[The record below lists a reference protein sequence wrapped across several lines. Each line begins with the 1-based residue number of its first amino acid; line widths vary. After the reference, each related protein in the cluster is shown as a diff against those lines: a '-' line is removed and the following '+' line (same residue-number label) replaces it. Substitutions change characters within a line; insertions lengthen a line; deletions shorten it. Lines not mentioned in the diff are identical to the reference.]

1 MPQQQLGPGLPDAG
15 HPGQGSAHASLSP
28 LLPVEGDGIAVDLL
42 LDGGYQGEGGALGVD
57 GDLPAVQGNGP
68 GAVMAV
74 LDHAEDRNGIAV
86 AVHHRLDRRD
96 MPLAA
101 VQQNQVR
108 QGAEAVVLPF
118 VGLAAGLL
126 SQSLIP
132 AGYLCSAAA
141 ALPAYLLTGIFHCIV
156 LWAQGHPAW
165 GAAMSVTLRE
175 LCVSL
180 LWSLPMTWLFRRV
193 YLRVHV
199 DD

>member
-1 MPQQQLGPGLPDAG
+1 MLARSATIFKWTLYPLAGLVWAVVQAAFLQRVTIWGVIPFLYPLIAALPATFEGPAAG
-15 HPGQGSAHASLSP
+15 TVYALACG
-28 LLPVEGDGIAVDLL
+28 VFCDLL
-42 LDGGYQGEGGALGVD
+42 LPSSIPCFYTLI
-57 GDLPAVQGNGP
+57 LP
-68 GAVMAV
+68 
-74 LDHAEDRNGIAV
+74 L
-86 AVHHRLDRRD
+86 
-96 MPLAA
+96 
-101 VQQNQVR
+101 
-108 QGAEAVVLPF
+108 

>member
-1 MPQQQLGPGLPDAG
+1 MLARSATIFKWTLYTLAGLVWAVVQAAFLQRVTIWGVIPFLCPLIAALPATFEGPAAG
-15 HPGQGSAHASLSP
+15 TVYALACG
-28 LLPVEGDGIAVDLL
+28 VFCDLL
-42 LDGGYQGEGGALGVD
+42 LPSSIPCFYTLI
-57 GDLPAVQGNGP
+57 LP
-68 GAVMAV
+68 
-74 LDHAEDRNGIAV
+74 L
-86 AVHHRLDRRD
+86 
-96 MPLAA
+96 
-101 VQQNQVR
+101 
-108 QGAEAVVLPF
+108 

-175 LCVSL
+175 LCASL

>member
-1 MPQQQLGPGLPDAG
+1 MLARSATIFKWTLYTLAGLVWAVVQAAFLQRVTIWGVIPFLYPLIAALPATFEGPAAG
-15 HPGQGSAHASLSP
+15 TVYALACG
-28 LLPVEGDGIAVDLL
+28 VFCDLL
-42 LDGGYQGEGGALGVD
+42 LPSPIPCFYTLI
-57 GDLPAVQGNGP
+57 LP
-68 GAVMAV
+68 
-74 LDHAEDRNGIAV
+74 L
-86 AVHHRLDRRD
+86 
-96 MPLAA
+96 
-101 VQQNQVR
+101 
-108 QGAEAVVLPF
+108 

-126 SQSLIP
+126 SQGLIP
-132 AGYLCSAAA
+132 AGYLCSVAA

-175 LCVSL
+175 LCASL

>member
-1 MPQQQLGPGLPDAG
+1 MLARSATIFKWTLYTLAGLVWAVVQAAFLQRVTIWGVIPFLYPLIAALPATFEDPAAG
-15 HPGQGSAHASLSP
+15 TVYALACG
-28 LLPVEGDGIAVDLL
+28 VFCDLL
-42 LDGGYQGEGGALGVD
+42 LPSSIPCFYTLI
-57 GDLPAVQGNGP
+57 LP
-68 GAVMAV
+68 
-74 LDHAEDRNGIAV
+74 L
-86 AVHHRLDRRD
+86 
-96 MPLAA
+96 
-101 VQQNQVR
+101 
-108 QGAEAVVLPF
+108 

>member
-1 MPQQQLGPGLPDAG
+1 MLARSATIFKWTLYTLAGLVWAVVQAAFLQRVTIWGVIPFLYPLIAALPATFEGPAAG
-15 HPGQGSAHASLSP
+15 TVYALACG
-28 LLPVEGDGIAVDLL
+28 VFCDLL
-42 LDGGYQGEGGALGVD
+42 LPSSIPCFYTLI
-57 GDLPAVQGNGP
+57 LP
-68 GAVMAV
+68 
-74 LDHAEDRNGIAV
+74 L
-86 AVHHRLDRRD
+86 
-96 MPLAA
+96 
-101 VQQNQVR
+101 
-108 QGAEAVVLPF
+108 

-132 AGYLCSAAA
+132 AGDLCSAAA

>member
-1 MPQQQLGPGLPDAG
+1 MLARSATIFKWTLYTLAGLVWAVVQAAFLQRVTIWGVIPFLYPLIAALPATFEGHAAG
-15 HPGQGSAHASLSP
+15 TVYALACG
-28 LLPVEGDGIAVDLL
+28 VFCDLL
-42 LDGGYQGEGGALGVD
+42 LPSSIPCFYTLI
-57 GDLPAVQGNGP
+57 LP
-68 GAVMAV
+68 
-74 LDHAEDRNGIAV
+74 L
-86 AVHHRLDRRD
+86 
-96 MPLAA
+96 
-101 VQQNQVR
+101 
-108 QGAEAVVLPF
+108 

-175 LCVSL
+175 LCASL

>member
-1 MPQQQLGPGLPDAG
+1 MLARSATIFKWTLYTLAGLVWAVVKAAFLQRVTIWGVIPFLYPLIAALPATFEGPAAG
-15 HPGQGSAHASLSP
+15 TVYALACG
-28 LLPVEGDGIAVDLL
+28 VFCDLL
-42 LDGGYQGEGGALGVD
+42 LPSSIPCFYTLI
-57 GDLPAVQGNGP
+57 LP
-68 GAVMAV
+68 
-74 LDHAEDRNGIAV
+74 L
-86 AVHHRLDRRD
+86 
-96 MPLAA
+96 
-101 VQQNQVR
+101 
-108 QGAEAVVLPF
+108 

>member
-1 MPQQQLGPGLPDAG
+1 MLAHSATIFKWTLYTLAGLVWAVVQAAFLQRVTIWGVIPFLYPLIAALPATFEGPAAG
-15 HPGQGSAHASLSP
+15 TVYALACG
-28 LLPVEGDGIAVDLL
+28 VFCDLL
-42 LDGGYQGEGGALGVD
+42 LPSSIPCFYTLI
-57 GDLPAVQGNGP
+57 LP
-68 GAVMAV
+68 
-74 LDHAEDRNGIAV
+74 L
-86 AVHHRLDRRD
+86 
-96 MPLAA
+96 
-101 VQQNQVR
+101 
-108 QGAEAVVLPF
+108 

-175 LCVSL
+175 LCASL

-193 YLRVHV
+193 YFRVHV

>member
-1 MPQQQLGPGLPDAG
+1 MLARSATIFKWTLYTLAGLVWAVVQAAFLQRVTIWGVIPFLYPLIAALPATFEGPAAG
-15 HPGQGSAHASLSP
+15 TVYALACG
-28 LLPVEGDGIAVDLL
+28 VFCDLL
-42 LDGGYQGEGGALGVD
+42 LPSSIPCFYTLI
-57 GDLPAVQGNGP
+57 LT
-68 GAVMAV
+68 
-74 LDHAEDRNGIAV
+74 L
-86 AVHHRLDRRD
+86 
-96 MPLAA
+96 
-101 VQQNQVR
+101 
-108 QGAEAVVLPF
+108 

>member
-1 MPQQQLGPGLPDAG
+1 MLARSATIFKWTLYTLAGLVWAVVQAAFLQRVTIWGVIPFLYPLIAALPATFEGPAAG
-15 HPGQGSAHASLSP
+15 TVYALACG
-28 LLPVEGDGIAVDLL
+28 VFCDLL
-42 LDGGYQGEGGALGVD
+42 LPSSIPCFYTLI
-57 GDLPAVQGNGP
+57 LP
-68 GAVMAV
+68 
-74 LDHAEDRNGIAV
+74 L
-86 AVHHRLDRRD
+86 
-96 MPLAA
+96 
-101 VQQNQVR
+101 
-108 QGAEAVVLPF
+108 

-156 LWAQGHPAW
+156 LWAQGHPSW

>member
-1 MPQQQLGPGLPDAG
+1 MLARSATIFKWTLYTLAGLVWAVVQAAFLQRVTIWGVIPFLYPLIAALPATFEGPAAG
-15 HPGQGSAHASLSP
+15 TVYALACG
-28 LLPVEGDGIAVDLL
+28 VFCDLL
-42 LDGGYQGEGGALGVD
+42 LPSSIPCFYTLI
-57 GDLPAVQGNGP
+57 LP
-68 GAVMAV
+68 
-74 LDHAEDRNGIAV
+74 L
-86 AVHHRLDRRD
+86 
-96 MPLAA
+96 
-101 VQQNQVR
+101 
-108 QGAEAVVLPF
+108 

-193 YLRVHV
+193 YLRGHV

>member
-1 MPQQQLGPGLPDAG
+1 LLARSATIFKWTLYTLAGLVWAVVQAAFLQRVTIWGVIPFLYPLIAALPATFEGPAAG
-15 HPGQGSAHASLSP
+15 TVYALACG
-28 LLPVEGDGIAVDLL
+28 VFCDLL
-42 LDGGYQGEGGALGVD
+42 LPSSIPCFYTLI
-57 GDLPAVQGNGP
+57 LP
-68 GAVMAV
+68 
-74 LDHAEDRNGIAV
+74 L
-86 AVHHRLDRRD
+86 
-96 MPLAA
+96 
-101 VQQNQVR
+101 
-108 QGAEAVVLPF
+108 

>member
-1 MPQQQLGPGLPDAG
+1 MLARSATIFKWTLYTLAGLVWAVVQAAFLQRVTIWGVIPFLYPLIAALPATFEGPAAG
-15 HPGQGSAHASLSP
+15 TVYALACG
-28 LLPVEGDGIAVDLL
+28 VFCDLL
-42 LDGGYQGEGGALGVD
+42 LPSSIPCFYTLI
-57 GDLPAVQGNGP
+57 LP
-68 GAVMAV
+68 
-74 LDHAEDRNGIAV
+74 L
-86 AVHHRLDRRD
+86 
-96 MPLAA
+96 
-101 VQQNQVR
+101 
-108 QGAEAVVLPF
+108 

-180 LWSLPMTWLFRRV
+180 LWSMPMTWLFRRV

>member
-1 MPQQQLGPGLPDAG
+1 MLARSATIFKWTLYTLAGLVWAVVQAAFLQRVTIWGVIPFLYPLIAALPATFDGPAAG
-15 HPGQGSAHASLSP
+15 TVYALACG
-28 LLPVEGDGIAVDLL
+28 VFCDLL
-42 LDGGYQGEGGALGVD
+42 LPSSIPCFYTLI
-57 GDLPAVQGNGP
+57 LP
-68 GAVMAV
+68 
-74 LDHAEDRNGIAV
+74 L
-86 AVHHRLDRRD
+86 
-96 MPLAA
+96 
-101 VQQNQVR
+101 
-108 QGAEAVVLPF
+108 

>member
-1 MPQQQLGPGLPDAG
+1 MLARSATIFKWTLYTLAGLVWVVVQAAFLQRVTIWGVIPFLYPLIAALPATFAGPAAG
-15 HPGQGSAHASLSP
+15 TVYALACG
-28 LLPVEGDGIAVDLL
+28 VFCDLL
-42 LDGGYQGEGGALGVD
+42 LPSSIPCFYTLI
-57 GDLPAVQGNGP
+57 LP
-68 GAVMAV
+68 
-74 LDHAEDRNGIAV
+74 L
-86 AVHHRLDRRD
+86 
-96 MPLAA
+96 
-101 VQQNQVR
+101 
-108 QGAEAVVLPF
+108 

>member
-1 MPQQQLGPGLPDAG
+1 MLARSATIFKWTLYTLAGLVWAVVQAAFLQRVTIWGVIPFLYPLIAALPATFEGPAAG
-15 HPGQGSAHASLSP
+15 TVYALACG
-28 LLPVEGDGIAVDLL
+28 VFCDLL
-42 LDGGYQGEGGALGVD
+42 LPSSIPCFYTL
-57 GDLPAVQGNGP
+57 
-68 GAVMAV
+68 
-74 LDHAEDRNGIAV
+74 IF
-86 AVHHRLDRRD
+86 
-96 MPLAA
+96 PL
-101 VQQNQVR
+101 
-108 QGAEAVVLPF
+108 
-118 VGLAAGLL
+118 VGLSAGLL

>member
-1 MPQQQLGPGLPDAG
+1 MLARSATIFKWTLYTLAGLVWVIVQAAFLQRVTIWGVIPFLYPLIAALPATFEGPAAG
-15 HPGQGSAHASLSP
+15 TVYALACG
-28 LLPVEGDGIAVDLL
+28 VFCDLL
-42 LDGGYQGEGGALGVD
+42 LPSSIPCFYTLI
-57 GDLPAVQGNGP
+57 LP
-68 GAVMAV
+68 
-74 LDHAEDRNGIAV
+74 L
-86 AVHHRLDRRD
+86 
-96 MPLAA
+96 
-101 VQQNQVR
+101 
-108 QGAEAVVLPF
+108 

>member
-1 MPQQQLGPGLPDAG
+1 MLARSATIFKWTLYTLAGLVWAVVQAAFLQRVTIWGVIPFLYPLIAARPATFEGPAAG
-15 HPGQGSAHASLSP
+15 TVYALACG
-28 LLPVEGDGIAVDLL
+28 VFCDLL
-42 LDGGYQGEGGALGVD
+42 LPSSIPCFYTLI
-57 GDLPAVQGNGP
+57 LP
-68 GAVMAV
+68 
-74 LDHAEDRNGIAV
+74 L
-86 AVHHRLDRRD
+86 
-96 MPLAA
+96 
-101 VQQNQVR
+101 
-108 QGAEAVVLPF
+108 

>member
-1 MPQQQLGPGLPDAG
+1 MLARSATIFKWTLYTLAGLVWAVVQAAFLQRVTIWGVIPFLYPLIAALPATFEGPAAG
-15 HPGQGSAHASLSP
+15 TVYALACG
-28 LLPVEGDGIAVDLL
+28 VFCDLL
-42 LDGGYQGEGGALGVD
+42 LPSSIPCFYTLI
-57 GDLPAVQGNGP
+57 LP
-68 GAVMAV
+68 
-74 LDHAEDRNGIAV
+74 L
-86 AVHHRLDRRD
+86 
-96 MPLAA
+96 
-101 VQQNQVR
+101 
-108 QGAEAVVLPF
+108 

-141 ALPAYLLTGIFHCIV
+141 ALPAYLLTGIFHCIG

>member
-1 MPQQQLGPGLPDAG
+1 MLARSATIFKWTLYTLAGLVWAVVQAAFLQRVTIWGVIPFLYPLIAALPATFEGPAAG
-15 HPGQGSAHASLSP
+15 TVYALACG
-28 LLPVEGDGIAVDLL
+28 VFCDLL
-42 LDGGYQGEGGALGVD
+42 RPSPSPCFYTLI
-57 GDLPAVQGNGP
+57 LP
-68 GAVMAV
+68 
-74 LDHAEDRNGIAV
+74 L
-86 AVHHRLDRRD
+86 
-96 MPLAA
+96 
-101 VQQNQVR
+101 
-108 QGAEAVVLPF
+108 